1 MVCNTRKLSGVAVQ
15 ITYGP
20 TEVPL
25 TRKTDN
31 QGRILLTLSW
41 ELTPGYLQVE
51 TEPNHFI
58 ISYLLQLP
66 FYGIIANLQC

>member
-1 MVCNTRKLSGVAVQ
+1 MVCNTRKLSGVAIQ

-25 TRKTDN
+25 TRKADN
-31 QGRILLTLSW
+31 QGKILFTLSW

-51 TEPNHFI
+51 TKPNHL
-58 ISYLLQLP
+58 SYP
-66 FYGIIANLQC
+66 VFFSYHFYGIIANLQC

>member
-1 MVCNTRKLSGVAVQ
+1 MVAVQ

-25 TRKTDN
+25 TRKADN
-31 QGRILLTLSW
+31 QGRILFTLSW

-58 ISYLLQLP
+58 ISCLFQLT
-66 FYGIIANLQC
+66 FLWNYS

>member
-1 MVCNTRKLSGVAVQ
+1 MVCNTRKLSGVAIQ

-25 TRKTDN
+25 TRKADN
-31 QGRILLTLSW
+31 QGKILFTLSW

-51 TEPNHFI
+51 TKPNHFI
-58 ISYLLQLP
+58 ISCVFQLP
-66 FYGIIANLQC
+66 FLWNYS